1 MFTVTF
7 VHTVHVKRMQQFV
20 KICVP
25 LFDKKLRLTFML
37 CLWICARSA
46 GTWIAAIFAK
56 CATFSRQKAPCT
68 ILELWC
74 FTRRCTAARPS
85 KCGVFGGRKW
95 HTCHHVFKCHCGTFV
110 AFLLTCTICMQYMCM
125 NTFLHITI
133 TWRY

>member
-56 CATFSRQKAPCT
+56 CATFSRQKAPQSLNCGALQDGALRRGHQSAVFLVGESGT
-68 ILELWC
+68 HATMFSSATVARLWH
-74 FTRRCTAARPS
+74 F
-85 KCGVFGGRKW
+85 F
-95 HTCHHVFKCHCGTFV
+95 
-110 AFLLTCTICMQYMCM
+110 
-125 NTFLHITI
+125 
-133 TWRY
+133 